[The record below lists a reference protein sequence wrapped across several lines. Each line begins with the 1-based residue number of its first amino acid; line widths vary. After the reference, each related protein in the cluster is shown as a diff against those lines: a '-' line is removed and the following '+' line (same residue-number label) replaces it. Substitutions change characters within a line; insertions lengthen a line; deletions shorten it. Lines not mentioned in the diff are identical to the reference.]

1 MPYSQ
6 NRREF
11 LKSSLATL
19 AAGSLLSCNTTPNR
33 PNILFIF
40 SDQQHWH
47 ALGSLDSFFDTPHQD
62 AFAQESVL
70 FEQGFCTTP
79 QCSPSRSSILT
90 GLYPHKTGVFGN
102 IGAAGGNDL
111 QQPTIAKTLHTH
123 GYNTAYV
130 GKWHLGD
137 QEIAREGFDQFLK
150 KDKSRGETSD
160 PLTTE
165 DGLKLLR
172 DTEFTAGPFALF
184 LSYVD
189 PHDIYAF
196 RNHTIEANRNI
207 QLPASW
213 ETQDFSSVPPVHK
226 QFMTDDQGRVIWGK
240 SEELWYRYRDCYRS
254 KVQLYDEHFGQII
267 QELKNQ
273 GLWENT
279 IVVNTSDHGD
289 MDTHNHLIWKGP
301 FMYEHMVRVPF
312 MIRVPEAFGG
322 KNGRRLKH
330 VSAVNVDF
338 VPTLLD
344 VCGLPSS
351 DTDGVSLKPALT
363 GGADEPN
370 REFVISEYYSKQKWV
385 NPIRMIRT
393 PEFKYNRYILHGEEL
408 YDLKNDPGEVENLA
422 SDPGYQTIKDEVAAE
437 LDQWVAEHRD
447 PFYSQHSTDRQGNR
461 LG

>member
-1 MPYSQ
+1 MPHSQ

-11 LKSSLATL
+11 LKTSLATI
-19 AAGSLLSCNTTPNR
+19 AAGGMVSCSAKTNR

-47 ALGSLDSFFDTPHQD
+47 ALGCMDSFFDTPFQD
-62 AFAQESVL
+62 VFAEDSVV
-70 FEQGFCTTP
+70 FDQGFCTTP

-90 GLYPHKTGVFGN
+90 GLYPHKTGVYGN

-111 QQPTIAKTLHTH
+111 QQTSIAKTLHDH
-123 GYNTAYV
+123 GYKTAYV

-137 QEIAREGFDQFLK
+137 AEVAQQGIDKFLK
-150 KDKSRGETSD
+150 KDKSRGESSD
-160 PLTTE
+160 PLTTK

-172 DTEFTAGPFALF
+172 DPEFTDGPFALF
-184 LSYVD
+184 LSYVN

-196 RNHTIEANRNI
+196 RNHIIQANAKI
-207 QLPASW
+207 QLPPSW
-213 ETQDFSSVPPVHK
+213 ANKDFSSVPPIHK
-226 QFMTDDQGRVIWGK
+226 QFMTDDQGRAIWGQP
-240 SEELWYRYRDCYRS
+240 EELWFQYRDCYRS
-254 KVQLYDEHFGQII
+254 KVKLYDAHFGQII
-267 QELKNQ
+267 QELQTQ
-273 GLWENT
+273 GLWNNT

-301 FMYEHMVRVPF
+301 FIYEHMVRVPV

-344 VCGLPSS
+344 ICGIPASEH
-351 DTDGVSLKPALT
+351 DGQSLKLALT
-363 GGADEPN
+363 GGRDEPN
-370 REFVISEYYSKQKWV
+370 RDFIISEYYSKQKWV

-408 YDLKNDPGEVENLA
+408 YDLKNDPGEVKNLA
-422 SDPGYQTIKDEVAAE
+422 SDAGYQSVKNELAAE
-437 LDQWVAEHRD
+437 LDKWIKKNND
-447 PFYSQHSTDRQGNR
+447 PFYSLHSTDREGKR